1 LFCGGGAGG
10 VGVGD
15 SVPDIAR
22 ELVQGLKLIVNRPE
36 EDIFVTLREC
46 GMDLDATVN
55 RLLP

>member
-1 LFCGGGAGG
+1 
-10 VGVGD
+10 VGD